1 MEELYKYFGI
11 YFKPEKVS
19 KQNMINYLRETIK
32 EYNKMKSNEYQQ
44 RKSSEMLENYPL
56 MDEMNNAT
64 NEKIFDFLLYFKSEI
79 KCLQEPEKR
88 YEIKELYKK
97 INNEEKRK
105 NYKSNINSS
114 EEQKE
119 EKMEKNDLE
128 QKDDENEI
136 EGKTNWSFIVNNGPQ
151 ILINKS
157 NPKCEKVVVS
167 NLGRL
172 YYSKDMSNPREDT
185 GIYVIGLS
193 KIIDSKERN
202 EIIFCELRK
211 ATEEKKERIME
222 KVLEDDQKI
231 NYIMNKEEGFLGVGV
246 MDVFGG
252 APMKQVKDKVIRD
265 RKIAEFLGAAKKNKC
280 KVFGK
285 ADDKGVVVEFSKLI
299 ESLKTCIKLKEDE
312 KGENECQK

>member
-105 NYKSNINSS
+105 NYKSNINS
-114 EEQKE
+114 
-119 EKMEKNDLE
+119 
-128 QKDDENEI
+128 
-136 EGKTNWSFIVNNGPQ
+136 
-151 ILINKS
+151 
-157 NPKCEKVVVS
+157 
-167 NLGRL
+167 
-172 YYSKDMSNPREDT
+172 
-185 GIYVIGLS
+185 
-193 KIIDSKERN
+193 
-202 EIIFCELRK
+202 
-211 ATEEKKERIME
+211 
-222 KVLEDDQKI
+222 
-231 NYIMNKEEGFLGVGV
+231 
-246 MDVFGG
+246 
-252 APMKQVKDKVIRD
+252 
-265 RKIAEFLGAAKKNKC
+265 
-280 KVFGK
+280 
-285 ADDKGVVVEFSKLI
+285 
-299 ESLKTCIKLKEDE
+299 
-312 KGENECQK
+312 